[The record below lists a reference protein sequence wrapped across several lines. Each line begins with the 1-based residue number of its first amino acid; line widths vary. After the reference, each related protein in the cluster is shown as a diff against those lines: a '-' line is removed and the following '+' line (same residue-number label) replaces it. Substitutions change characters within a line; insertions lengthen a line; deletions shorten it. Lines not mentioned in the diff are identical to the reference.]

1 MPQSS
6 SLTAFEGSGENIVPF
21 KIPVDYYIMFG
32 ICVLFIITAFIFDTP
47 VQIFHGYILIH
58 TSRSVLITD
67 YIELA
72 GIGAA
77 LINSAILVIFNLLIL
92 IVNKREP
99 NGKIIAAL
107 FLTIGFSLFGKNMF
121 NTIPIMAGVWLY
133 GRVSGKKFSEM
144 VVFAMVSTTIA
155 PIVSEVAF
163 LNDSFSIPRFVAAY
177 GIGVFVGF
185 IFPVIADYVQG
196 MHNFYCLYN
205 GGIAGG
211 FIATMFAGFL
221 RSVGVEIIPKN
232 LWDTQHTM
240 KLAII
245 AYVIAASLII
255 YGLVTESLKT
265 AVKKYVE
272 LLKEHDPYDNDYL
285 TKYHNTC
292 YINIG
297 IMCIVSTTVM
307 LLLGKAINGPVLGG
321 IFTVSGFAA
330 CGKNIRNA
338 IPIIIGAIIAVYLNH
353 LAFDASVNTLAILFS
368 TGMAPIAGKYGWHW
382 GIITGFLHVSVAV
395 FIGDINGGLNLY
407 NNGFAGSF
415 ISVLIL
421 PIIIVFKTLYTK
433 LKSEILKYK
442 IYKGKI

>member
-1 MPQSS
+1 MPD
-6 SLTAFEGSGENIVPF
+6 AGRY
-21 KIPVDYYIMFG
+21 KIPVDYYIMFS
-32 ICVLFIITAFIFDTP
+32 ICFLFIIIAFVLDTPRDIFD
-47 VQIFHGYILIH
+47 GYIKIH

-67 YIELA
+67 YIALA

-77 LINSAILVIFNLLIL
+77 LINSAFLVIFNIFLLVI
-92 IVNKREP
+92 NKREP
-99 NGKIIAAL
+99 NGKVIAAL
-107 FLTIGFSLFGKNMF
+107 FLTIGFSLFGKNML

-144 VVFAMVSTTIA
+144 IIFAMVSTTIA

-163 LNDSFSIPRFVAAY
+163 LDESFSIIRFIAAY
-177 GIGVFVGF
+177 GIGIFVGF

-196 MHNFYCLYN
+196 MHNYYCLYN

-221 RSVGVEIIPKN
+221 RSIGIEIVPEN
-232 LWDTQHTM
+232 LWDTEHTM
-240 KLAII
+240 HLAII
-245 AYVIAASLII
+245 AYAIASALIL
-255 YGLVTESLKT
+255 YGIITERGVNAFKKLVQ
-265 AVKKYVE
+265 

-285 TKYHNTC
+285 VKYHNTC

-307 LLLGKAINGPVLGG
+307 LLLGKSINGPVLGG

-330 CGKNIRNA
+330 CGKHLRNA
-338 IPIIIGAIIAVYLNH
+338 IPIIIGSIIAVYLNH
-353 LAFDASVNTLAILFS
+353 LEFDASVNTLAILFS

-395 FIGDINGGLNLY
+395 FIGDVNGGLNLY

-421 PIIIVFKTLYTK
+421 PIIVVFKTLYSKTKTPK
-433 LKSEILKYK
+433 LK
-442 IYKGKI
+442 

>member
-1 MPQSS
+1 
-6 SLTAFEGSGENIVPF
+6 VPDTGRY
-21 KIPVDYYIMFG
+21 KIPIDYFILFT
-32 ICVLFIITAFIFDTP
+32 ICILFIIIGFCLDSPRDILE
-47 VQIFHGYILIH
+47 GYYLIH

-67 YIELA
+67 YIALA

-77 LINSAILVIFNLLIL
+77 LVNSAILVIFNLIL
-92 IVNKREP
+92 LVAHKREP

-133 GRVSGKKFSEM
+133 GRVSGKKFADM
-144 VVFAMVSTTIA
+144 VVFAMISTTIA

-163 LNDSFSIPRFVAAY
+163 LRGNISVLSFFAAY
-177 GIGVFVGF
+177 GIGLFVGF

-196 MHNFYCLYN
+196 MHNYYCLYN

-221 RSVGVEIIPKN
+221 RGIGVEIIPEN
-232 LWDTQHTM
+232 LWDTEHTVP
-240 KLAII
+240 LAII
-245 AYVIAASLII
+245 AYSIAFSLIL
-255 YGLVTESLKT
+255 YGIITERGVN
-265 AVKKYVE
+265 AFKKFKE
-272 LLKEHDPYDNDYL
+272 LLKEHDPYDCDYL

-297 IMCIVSTTVM
+297 IMCIVSTSVM
-307 LLLGKAINGPVLGG
+307 LLLGKPINGPVLGG

-330 CGKNIRNA
+330 CGKHLRNA
-338 IPIIIGAIIAVYLNH
+338 IPIIIGSIIAVYLNH
-353 LAFDASVNTLAILFS
+353 LDFNASVNTLAILFS

-421 PIIIVFKTLYTK
+421 PIIIVFKTLFSK
-433 LKSEILKYK
+433 LKSRILSKDSDDPLM
-442 IYKGKI
+442 